1 MAMEINN
8 VYSNY
13 VSTVTNKEQKPE
25 KTSVLEQMQEK
36 YSEFDIMSGVI
47 TQNSISSSTKG
58 FQGVTINPAFLA
70 KAENDEGAAK
80 KLDEM
85 LSGVEEAQKWKQ
97 NVLSQKGLNLISS
110 GFYIDEDGNMSSWSV
125 VEKKNSIFDN
135 LKQQNEE
142 TIDRIKEKK
151 EKAKAEKEENEEK
164 TGEKTQEKKLSND
177 KSVIFAKSNEELV
190 RKAEETLYG
199 ANDKIKPKEK
209 TAVGG
214 NFDFSI

>member
-1 MAMEINN
+1 MAMEISNM
-8 VYSNY
+8 YSDY
-13 VSTVTNKEQKPE
+13 VSTVTSKKQEPK

-36 YSEFDIMSGVI
+36 YSEFDITSGVV
-47 TQNSISSSTKG
+47 TQSSISSSTKG

-70 KAENDEGAAK
+70 KAENDGETAK

-85 LSGVEEAQKWKQ
+85 LGGVEEAQKWKQ

-110 GFYIDEDGNMSSWSV
+110 GFYIDENGNMSSWSV

-142 TIDRIKEKK
+142 TNDRIKEKK
-151 EKAKAEKEENEEK
+151 EKEKAEKEENEK
-164 TGEKTQEKKLSND
+164 KVGKNKQEKKLSND
-177 KSVIFAKSNEELV
+177 KTVIFSKSNEELI

-199 ANDKIKPKEK
+199 ANDKIKSKEE